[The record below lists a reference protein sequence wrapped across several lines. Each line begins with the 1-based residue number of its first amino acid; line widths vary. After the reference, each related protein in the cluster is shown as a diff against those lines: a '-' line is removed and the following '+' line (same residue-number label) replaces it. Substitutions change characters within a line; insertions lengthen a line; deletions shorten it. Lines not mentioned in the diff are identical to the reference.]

1 MNLGE
6 LEAITMWP
14 AWEWFGT
21 LTFRGTP
28 PGHGKAKAMALNY
41 LFRVARLAKVRFS
54 SLVWVLREE
63 EGEQGGRR
71 HFHFL
76 LSGTSLPLSPAGCH
90 ILQRVWERVGGGR
103 GFAKVKVYDRAL
115 SGAAYV
121 TKCLSWVGTADG
133 AHYELRKFARTE
145 EPPMLSKS
153 LVCRLRRLIDRDHRR
168 LYLPDSGGEGSLRNT
183 VKAGQPMATWDG
195 FAPGNPGTD
204 RPNDDKTGTRSIPPA
219 GCDAPF

>member
-1 MNLGE
+1 MSSGQALPGFTPGDPWAEVNASTLSNMNLGE

-76 LSGTSLPLSPAGCH
+76 LSGT
-90 ILQRVWERVGGGR
+90 
-103 GFAKVKVYDRAL
+103 
-115 SGAAYV
+115 
-121 TKCLSWVGTADG
+121 
-133 AHYELRKFARTE
+133 
-145 EPPMLSKS
+145 
-153 LVCRLRRLIDRDHRR
+153 
-168 LYLPDSGGEGSLRNT
+168 
-183 VKAGQPMATWDG
+183 
-195 FAPGNPGTD
+195 
-204 RPNDDKTGTRSIPPA
+204 
-219 GCDAPF
+219 